1 MPKFT
6 NPCSS
11 AIRCASSAPPGMWT
25 AHVCVKCPPA
35 PLRSIRSSADT
46 KLTKLTLITTQ
57 RHSQYCTVEHDA
69 VAAPLNHDGGPD
81 ANVLER
87 DSAGE
92 SVARVLVLLAN
103 SNDEV
108 RCVVVADGGGRR
120 HRTTATSELFM
131 AGGVERILFWG
142 TEIDK
147 HFVGGVFLSVIAIF
161 LMSIKKIELKIKWL
175 CYLVISITLVQAQT
189 LCPNDSSWSASPTRV
204 MTCVRRLHKS
214 NMMETHGDET
224 VIHSCYRSRR
234 LRRKW

>member
-1 MPKFT
+1 M
-6 NPCSS
+6 
-11 AIRCASSAPPGMWT
+11 
-25 AHVCVKCPPA
+25 
-35 PLRSIRSSADT
+35 
-46 KLTKLTLITTQ
+46 
-57 RHSQYCTVEHDA
+57 
-69 VAAPLNHDGGPD
+69 AAPLHHDGGPD

-161 LMSIKKIELKIKWL
+161 LMSIKKIELKIK
-175 CYLVISITLVQAQT
+175 
-189 LCPNDSSWSASPTRV
+189 
-204 MTCVRRLHKS
+204 
-214 NMMETHGDET
+214 
-224 VIHSCYRSRR
+224 
-234 LRRKW
+234 